1 MEATMK
7 VTRITMAECI
17 SEEALEKAVE
27 DHRNSAAQ
35 VWPTAEFTLMV
46 KAGPTSMLN
55 VTVYPSED
63 AANAT
68 LDAREKWFEKNK
80 HHLKDTF
87 YYEGELMTH
96 LVITPPVN

>member
-1 MEATMK
+1 
-7 VTRITMAECI
+7 
-17 SEEALEKAVE
+17 
-27 DHRNSAAQ
+27 
-35 VWPTAEFTLMV
+35 
-46 KAGPTSMLN
+46 MLN

>member
-35 VWPTAEFTLMV
+35 VWPTAEFHFD
-46 KAGPTSMLN
+46 G
-55 VTVYPSED
+55 
-63 AANAT
+63 
-68 LDAREKWFEKNK
+68 KNW
-80 HHLKDTF
+80 TNF
-87 YYEGELMTH
+87 YA
-96 LVITPPVN
+96 